1 MVVSKNMITTQDY
14 YSLDTDG
21 WMHEI
26 KTKDVCKDFSED
38 KEMFE
43 FSNCSTLSK

>member
-1 MVVSKNMITTQDY
+1 MVVLKNMITTQDY

-21 WMHEI
+21 LMYEI
-26 KTKDVCKDFSED
+26 KTKDACKDFSED
-38 KEMFE
+38 KEIFD